1 MEPSG
6 TAFVED
12 LPVTRRTKLFGA
24 ILCLTAMVPLV
35 AWPVWKW
42 FHPKP
47 VSAALFE
54 RTRAAV
60 EKDPRL
66 RPAWDRAMRDG
77 VLTWPEAKSIL
88 ESAGEKAEPEQ

>member
-1 MEPSG
+1 M
-6 TAFVED
+6 ED
-12 LPVTRRTKLFGA
+12 LPVTRRAKVIGA
-24 ILCLTAMVPLV
+24 ILCLTAVVPLV
-35 AWPVWKW
+35 AWPGWKW

-54 RTRAAV
+54 RTKATV

-77 VLTWPEAKSIL
+77 VLTWPEANEIL
-88 ESAGEKAEPEQ
+88 ESAGEKPEPEQ